1 MSELAIWITIIG
13 LTGVTLLTRAGF
25 LLLPQRYALPPRLQR
40 ALRYAPACA
49 LIAIVVPDLM
59 TSHGAL
65 ALSFSNI
72 RLLAALIAVPVFL
85 VTRNMLATIA
95 AGMLALTV
103 LRLSM

>member
-1 MSELAIWITIIG
+1 MSEIAIWITIIG
-13 LTGVTLLTRAGF
+13 MTGVTLLTRAGF

-49 LIAIVVPDLM
+49 LVAIIVPDLM

-65 ALSFSNI
+65 ALSLSNI
-72 RLLAALIAVPVFL
+72 RLLSALLAVPVFL
-85 VTRNMLATIA
+85 ATRNMLATIG

-103 LRLSM
+103 LRLGT